1 MELYIKLNEL
11 GHPNYQAYHRL
22 PSLFCNVS
30 IKEADTMVSQC
41 LNPL

>member
-11 GHPNYQAYHRL
+11 GHPNYQTYRRL
-22 PSLFCNVS
+22 PSLACNVS
-30 IKEADTMVSQC
+30 KQEADTMVSQC